1 MAVKLEAIDT
11 NIILRIIL
19 DDVPGM
25 REKALRLLRKDGKA
39 YFVSD
44 IAISEAVYQME
55 RVDKLSRDYIVAAL
69 RHLLEDNEL
78 RFSPYLETIFSM
90 YLSHPKLSFND
101 CYLAVEAEKRNVAPL
116 WTLDHKLAIQSDAAR
131 GL

>member
-25 REKALRLLRKDGKA
+25 REKALKLLTEDGKA

-44 IAISEAVYQME
+44 IAISEVIYQLE
-55 RVDKLSRDYIVAAL
+55 RINKLSREYIITAL
-69 RHLLEDNEL
+69 KYLLEDNEL
-78 RFSPYLETIFSM
+78 RYSPHFEAVSSM

-101 CYLAVEAEKRNVAPL
+101 CYLAVETEKRNIAPL
-116 WTLDHKLAIQSDAAR
+116 WTLDHKLAIQSNVAR
-131 GL
+131 EL